1 MFQSRRRL
9 MISLSAAAGIF
20 LAAPRWLWPQSPP
33 PPLKSVP
40 PPRSDSGDL
49 SNSGDAAPLP
59 KAAATKAL
67 LEENEKNMKK
77 DVERLFDL
85 ANELKTQIEKTDS
98 TTVLSLSLVKK
109 AEEIEKLA
117 KQIKERAKG

>member
-9 MISLSAAAGIF
+9 MISLSAAAGAF
-20 LAAPRWLWPQSPP
+20 FAAPRWLWPQSPP
-33 PPLKSVP
+33 PLKPIP

-49 SNSGDAAPLP
+49 SNSTDAAPALP
-59 KAAATKAL
+59 KAATTKAL
-67 LEENEKNMKK
+67 LEENEKSMKK

-98 TTVLSLSLVKK
+98 TSVLSLAMVKK

-117 KQIKERAKG
+117 KQIKDRAKG